1 MNQHPWSNRRPAP
14 NGEAVEELDPPNIP
28 EQAAAEG
35 AATLAWIR
43 QQIGAAQPI
52 PGTPGEQYLVE
63 HRELRPPWP
72 LSLLWSE
79 EFQITPHAPPCPCL
93 IAVVTNQAGEIVA
106 VQSTEIDLHTATKTG
121 TPRSRSV
128 SISEGA
134 VSSGSIKA
142 GSRRSLTPQ

>member
-14 NGEAVEELDPPNIP
+14 NGEAVEELNPPDIA
-28 EQAAAEG
+28 ERAAAAEG

-43 QQIGAAQPI
+43 QQIDAAQPI
-52 PGTPGEQYLVE
+52 SGTPAEQYLVE

-79 EFQITPHAPPCPCL
+79 EFQVTPHAPTCPCL

-106 VQSTEIDLHTATKTG
+106 VQSTEIDVRTATKTG
-121 TPRSRSV
+121 APRSPSVSIATAPSFSGTPRSHHPHSF
-128 SISEGA
+128 
-134 VSSGSIKA
+134 
-142 GSRRSLTPQ
+142 